1 MHVAAL
7 LLFFVSLA
15 GFGASL
21 ILPANED
28 WIGVFWAAYSVEA
41 VARGP
46 RLVPDYPLFVIVT
59 AANVLFLFSPVVFP
73 FARSASARVL
83 PVVLALSAGAAV
95 WARFAIRPGT
105 WATGYD
111 VWCGALAV
119 MAVALF
125 LRTLGPGRRS
135 RTLSLVK
142 GTATPPAP
150 PRKTAAR

>member
-21 ILPANED
+21 ILPATED
-28 WIGVFWAAYSVEA
+28 LIGVFWAAYSVEA

-46 RLVPDYPLFVIVT
+46 RLVPDYPVFAIVT
-59 AANVLFLFSPVVFP
+59 TANVLFLFAPAVFP
-73 FARSASARVL
+73 FARSASVRVL
-83 PVVLALSAGAAV
+83 PALLALAAGAAI

-105 WATGYD
+105 WAIGYD
-111 VWCGALAV
+111 LWCAALVA
-119 MAVALF
+119 MAAAL
-125 LRTLGPGRRS
+125 LARTLVPAP
-135 RTLSLVK
+135 RTRALSLVK
-142 GTATPPAP
+142 GTTTPPAP